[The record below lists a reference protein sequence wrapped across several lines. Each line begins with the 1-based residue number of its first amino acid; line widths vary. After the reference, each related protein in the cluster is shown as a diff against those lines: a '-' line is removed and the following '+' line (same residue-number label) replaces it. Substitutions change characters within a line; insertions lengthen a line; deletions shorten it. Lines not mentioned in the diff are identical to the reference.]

1 MRQFNTNKGIK
12 GSGLI
17 REHALRFA
25 YMITKT
31 AKCRACTLTFWHKYG
46 FDATKDAYGVSL
58 STLYRWQKKLDTAGG
73 KVEALNNGSRAPKR
87 RNKRRA
93 DYRIEEFIIGQRRLH
108 PRLGK
113 KKLTPLLKAE
123 CVKWDIPAPS
133 EPTVGRIIK
142 DLKER
147 KVIPEYTK
155 LSFHAGTGK
164 LNERKA
170 PRKAKK
176 LRRKGHKADKPGAL
190 VEIDTVVI
198 FVNNIRRYI
207 ITAIDVHG
215 RFAYAHTY
223 KSPSSSNAKDFFEK
237 LNKVTPFTITHI
249 QTDNGSEFAKHFRK
263 YVEELGIAHFN
274 TYPRCP
280 KMNAHIER
288 FNRTIQEE
296 FVNWNKQT
304 LLVDISAFNEKMV
317 EWLTWYN
324 TVRPH
329 ESLGLMPPLWYITSL
344 MVKDS
349 QSG

>member
-1 MRQFNTNKGIK
+1 MRQFNINKGVK

-17 REHALRFA
+17 RERALRFA
-25 YMITKT
+25 YMIQEI
-31 AKCRACTLTFWHKYG
+31 AKCRARTLTFWHKYG
-46 FDATKDAYGVSL
+46 FDATKEAYGVSL
-58 STLYRWQKKLDTAGG
+58 PTLYRWQSELDKAGG
-73 KVEALNNGSRAPKR
+73 KLEALNNKSRAPKKK
-87 RNKRRA
+87 NKRKV
-93 DYRIEEFIIGQRRLH
+93 DYRVEEFIIVERRTH

-113 KKLTPLLKAE
+113 KKLTPLLRAE
-123 CVKWDIPAPS
+123 CVKWGIPAPS

-147 KVIPEYTK
+147 RLLPQYTK
-155 LSFHAGTGK
+155 LSFHAGTGN
-164 LNERKA
+164 LNERK
-170 PRKAKK
+170 PPKKAKK

-223 KSPSSSNAKDFFEK
+223 KSPSSANAKDFFEK
-237 LNKVTPFTITHI
+237 LNEVVPFVITHI

-263 YVEELGIAHFN
+263 YVEELSIVHFN

-296 FVNWNKQT
+296 FVNWHKQS
-304 LLVDISAFNEKMV
+304 LLVDINMFNGKMV

-329 ESLGLMPPLWYITSL
+329 ESLGLVSPLWYITGL
-344 MVKDS
+344 IVKDS

>member
-1 MRQFNTNKGIK
+1 MRIFNKNKGVK

-17 REHALRFA
+17 RERALRFA
-25 YMITKT
+25 YMIQEI
-31 AKCRACTLTFWHKYG
+31 AKCRARTLTFWHKYG
-46 FDATKDAYGVSL
+46 FDATKEAYNVSL
-58 STLYRWQKKLDTAGG
+58 PTLYRWQSKLDKAGG
-73 KVEALNNGSRAPKR
+73 RLEALNDKSRAPKR
-87 RNKRRA
+87 RNKRRV
-93 DYRIEEFIIGQRRLH
+93 DHRIEEFIIAQRKIH

-113 KKLTPLLKAE
+113 KKLTPLLRTE
-123 CVKWDIPAPS
+123 CIKWGIHAPS

-147 KVIPEYTK
+147 KMLPEYSK
-155 LSFHAGTGK
+155 LSFHAGTGN
-164 LNERKA
+164 LNERK
-170 PRKAKK
+170 PPKKAKK
-176 LRRKGHKADKPGAL
+176 LRRKGYKAGKPGAL
-190 VEIDTVVI
+190 VEIDTVVV

-237 LNKVTPFTITHI
+237 LNKVVPFAITHI

-263 YVEELGIAHFN
+263 YVEELGIVHFN
-274 TYPRCP
+274 TYPKSP

-296 FVNWNKQT
+296 FANWHKQT
-304 LLVDISAFNEKMV
+304 LLVDTNAFNKKMV

-324 TVRPH
+324 TQRPH
-329 ESLGLMPPLWYITSL
+329 ESLGLVPPLWYITSL